1 MQNNQKLEK
10 LNKLIALV
18 QNDTLKPS
26 DVESFLKVISELIQ
40 QERLG
45 FQKVSQETLTK
56 IYKTLEKIRESEWI
70 KKN

>member
-1 MQNNQKLEK
+1 MDKKLE
-10 LNKLIALV
+10 KLIALV

-26 DVESFLKVISELIQ
+26 EVESFLKIILELIQ

-45 FQKVSQETLTK
+45 FQKVSQDTLNK

>member
-56 IYKTLEKIRESEWI
+56 IYETLEKIRESKWI

>member
-1 MQNNQKLEK
+1 MQIPKKLEK

-26 DVESFLKVISELIQ
+26 DFES
-40 QERLG
+40 
-45 FQKVSQETLTK
+45 
-56 IYKTLEKIRESEWI
+56 LEKIRESKWI

>member
-26 DVESFLKVISELIQ
+26 DLESFLKVISELIQ

-56 IYKTLEKIRESEWI
+56 IYETLEKIRESKWI

>member
-1 MQNNQKLEK
+1 MDKKLEK

-26 DVESFLKVISELIQ
+26 DVESFLKVISELFK

-45 FQKVSQETLTK
+45 FQKISQDTLVK
-56 IYKTLEKIRESEWI
+56 IYETLEKIRESKWI